1 MTELN
6 SAGADSSLPF
16 ETVLQQLK
24 AATRFVEI
32 AEIRFV
38 DCRCTYGILAEPA
51 VDAVE
56 VNVRGQ
62 EVVVE
67 GNTVRSAM
75 TAEFRAPTPFAD
87 NDAEKQKQVHVGAR
101 IEVKYALSPERDQ
114 DSDEAI
120 NTFARMN
127 GVQTAWPY
135 FREYL
140 HSSLVRL
147 GLPSFDLPLLKPLDA
162 ARLAGLL
169 ERLHDDEDSEE
180 KASEPKAKAGGQPRL

>member
-6 SAGADSSLPF
+6 PSATDSKPTF

-38 DCRCTYGILAEPA
+38 DCRCAYGTVAEPS

-62 EVVVE
+62 EVVIE
-67 GNTVRSAM
+67 GNNVRSAM
-75 TAEFRAPTPFAD
+75 TADFRAPTPFAD
-87 NDAEKQKQVHVGAR
+87 IDTEKQKQVHVEAR
-101 IEVKYALSPERDQ
+101 IEVKYDLSPDRDQ
-114 DSDEAI
+114 GSEEAI

-169 ERLHDDEDSEE
+169 ERPHDDEDEQDH
-180 KASEPKAKAGGQPRL
+180 KSEPKTKARGQRRP

>member
-1 MTELN
+1 MTEIN
-6 SAGADSSLPF
+6 PAGTDSRPTF
-16 ETVLQQLK
+16 ETVLHELK
-24 AATRFVEI
+24 VATRFLEI

-38 DCRCTYGILAEPA
+38 ECRCAYGTVVESS

-56 VNVRGQ
+56 VNVRGH
-62 EVVVE
+62 EVVFE
-67 GNTVRSAM
+67 GSTVRSTM
-75 TAEFRAPTPFAD
+75 TTEFRAPTPFSD
-87 NDAEKQKQVHVGAR
+87 DDAEKLKQVHVVAR
-101 IEVKYALSPERDQ
+101 IEVKYEVSPDRDQ
-114 DSDEAI
+114 GIDEAI

-162 ARLAGLL
+162 AKLAGLL
-169 ERLHDDEDSEE
+169 ERPHDDEDAQDQESRPKS
-180 KASEPKAKAGGQPRL
+180 KARRQPRP

>member
-1 MTELN
+1 VTELN
-6 SAGADSSLPF
+6 PAVTASRPTF
-16 ETVLQQLK
+16 ESVLQQLK

-32 AEIRFV
+32 ADIRFV
-38 DCRCTYGILAEPA
+38 DCRCWYGTPAETS
-51 VDAVE
+51 VDEVE
-56 VNVRGQ
+56 VTVREQ
-62 EVVVE
+62 ELVVE
-67 GNTVRSAM
+67 ENTLRSAM
-75 TAEFRAPTPFAD
+75 TAEFRAPSPLSD

-101 IEVKYALSPERDQ
+101 IEVKYGLSPDRDT

-127 GVQTAWPY
+127 GVQTAWPF

-162 ARLAGLL
+162 ARLCGLL
-169 ERLHDDEDSEE
+169 ERPPDDDQAQHKDSEQHGD
-180 KASEPKAKAGGQPRL
+180 AKGRPRH

>member
-6 SAGADSSLPF
+6 SAGTDSRLPF

-38 DCRCTYGILAEPA
+38 DCRCTYGILAEPS

-56 VNVRGQ
+56 VNVRSQ
-62 EVVVE
+62 EVFVE

-75 TAEFRAPTPFAD
+75 TAEFRAPTPFSD

-101 IEVKYALSPERDQ
+101 IEVKYALSSDRDQ

-180 KASEPKAKAGGQPRL
+180 KASEPKAQAGGQPRL

>member
-6 SAGADSSLPF
+6 PAATNSRPTF
-16 ETVLQQLK
+16 ETVLHQLK
-24 AATRFVEI
+24 AATRFLEI
-32 AEIRFV
+32 AEIRFLE
-38 DCRCTYGILAEPA
+38 CRCAYGTVAEHS

-56 VNVRGQ
+56 VNIRGH
-62 EVVVE
+62 ELVVE

-75 TAEFRAPTPFAD
+75 TAEFRAPTPFSD
-87 NDAEKQKQVHVGAR
+87 NDAEKLKQVHVGAR
-101 IEVKYALSPERDQ
+101 IEVKYEVSPDRDQ
-114 DSDEAI
+114 GSDEAI
-120 NTFARMN
+120 KTFARMN

-169 ERLHDDEDSEE
+169 ERPHHDEDAQDQESKPKS
-180 KASEPKAKAGGQPRL
+180 KAAGKPRP

>member
-1 MTELN
+1 MTEIDP
-6 SAGADSSLPF
+6 AATDSRLTF
-16 ETVLQQLK
+16 EAVLHQLK
-24 AATRFVEI
+24 AATRFLEI

-38 DCRCTYGILAEPA
+38 ECRCAYGTVAESS

-56 VNVRGQ
+56 LKVRGH
-62 EVVVE
+62 EVVFE
-67 GNTVRSAM
+67 GNAVRSAM
-75 TAEFRAPTPFAD
+75 TAEFRAPTPFSD
-87 NDAEKQKQVHVGAR
+87 DDAEKLKQVHVAAR
-101 IEVKYALSPERDQ
+101 IEVKYDLSPDRDQ
-114 DSDEAI
+114 GTDEAI

-135 FREYL
+135 FREHL

-169 ERLHDDEDSEE
+169 ERPHDDEDAQDQES
-180 KASEPKAKAGGQPRL
+180 KPKSKAGGQPRP